1 MDYIAYKST
10 DELYHHG
17 IKGQRWGFRRWQNED
32 GSLTEAGRRHYD
44 VQDRRSDASVK
55 VAKEQTKQAKIQA
68 KMYQKAQK
76 AQQKADTKAQKVQA
90 KEDRKNLKTQKQI
103 EKYQAERMKLELKQ
117 MKQEIA
123 YQKGKK
129 FGENFLPAFASNLG
143 ASFGRTAGEGLG
155 RIANPLEWKKA
166 KNDRIQAQ
174 ADKMRAETDK
184 MNKKLERD
192 KYDEGF
198 YERELANK
206 EKQTENQKFSN
217 ETARIDAGT
226 NRIKALEEQRQRS
239 FDLSEEGLKRSAQKL
254 RNESLEQERKNKKTD
269 YDVSEEGHALNMENA
284 RAQREKAVSA
294 GKEAEAKI
302 LGSKAGIIKA
312 EAEKIRAETDSAHK
326 GKELELQDRREKAQ
340 QDLDKYNAEGQ
351 RAKDNLK
358 EITDRQQFE
367 FEQKKWAY
375 GEAKKQ
381 NQQDADNAFRTLQEK
396 NKNDREMAKM
406 ANEATLKYNKQN
418 IDYQLSKQLIDSR
431 EETRR
436 SIMAELPRARSIL
449 QNPNASPASREAARA
464 TISRANGFDA
474 YSDLIGDALRIQIP
488 AIEVTSVMPSNYERN
503 NIHR

>member
-155 RIANPLEWKKA
+155 RMANPLEWKKA

-302 LGSKAGIIKA
+302 LGSKAGLAKA
-312 EAEKIRAETDSAHK
+312 EAEKIRAETDSAHR
-326 GKELELQDRREKAQ
+326 GKELDIEYENAKANREHQMNEDRIRVGSAN
-340 QDLDKYNAEGQ
+340 LDKEIKLQESQNKLSEINTKAAIEVAKEQNRAAQAERDSQ
-351 RAKDNLK
+351 RKFDLLSLK
-358 EITDRQQFE
+358 ENNDAVIRSQRQ
-367 FEQKKWAY
+367 
-375 GEAKKQ
+375 
-381 NQQDADNAFRTLQEK
+381 NN
-396 NKNDREMAKM
+396 
-406 ANEATLKYNKQN
+406 
-418 IDYQLSKQLIDSR
+418 DYQLSKQLIDSR

-488 AIEVTSVMPSNYERN
+488 AIEVTSLMPSDYERN